1 MEEVEHGKTRRIQEA
16 LHGKTRRIQEALHGK
31 TRRIQE
37 ACSAAGVLPNPDIQ
51 SLAVK
56 DGIANP
62 EVSQAGVVEDGGSG
76 HQME

>member
-1 MEEVEHGKTRRIQEA
+1 MEEVEHD
-16 LHGKTRRIQEALHGK
+16 K

-37 ACSAAGVLPNPDIQ
+37 ACSAAGVLTNPDIQ

-76 HQME
+76 NQME